1 MPPLDRLEPSD
12 LAEVLRTYH
21 RGLLTHR
28 EAINRLNVYP
38 VPDEDTGTNLTLTME
53 SVVAHLGDAG
63 DLEGVC
69 EGMARGSLMGARG
82 ASGVILSQLLRTLA
96 GRLRAAGVVD
106 ARSLAGGLV
115 AAADDAAGAVLT
127 PVEGTILTVAR
138 EGAAAAARAAAGGGD
153 LAGVL
158 REARAAAAD
167 TLARTPEMLDVLAR
181 AGVVDAG
188 GTGFVLLVDAFL
200 QVVAGVPLPAPSGTE
215 HAPAVLPE
223 PAAGEKRFEL
233 VVHLEAS
240 PERVERLREAWAGLG
255 NDSTAVVGGDGV
267 WVCHV
272 HTNELERAL
281 ETARAAGTPTAVR
294 VTDLLEQ
301 VELLRQAIE
310 RPGVATGMVAVVDG
324 PGLEERFRARGAV
337 VVRGGRAMNP
347 STELLLTAV
356 ETAGSAAVVLVPN
369 DENVAAVAEQVP
381 AFAGVEV
388 AVVPTRSVP
397 QGLAALAAY
406 RSGDPPE
413 ANRLEMNRAASA
425 VRSGEV
431 TQASRDARTAAGPVR
446 KGDWLGFA
454 EGRLVAVGSAPGE
467 ALAAVL
473 AALVEP
479 ATASVVIVAGEGA
492 DPAVLERARD
502 AATASHPGMAVEVVD
517 GGQPLYPYLVGA
529 GTRAPRA

>member
-1 MPPLDRLEPSD
+1 MRPLDRLEPSD

-96 GRLRAAGVVD
+96 GRLRSAGVVD

-138 EGAAAAARAAAGGGD
+138 EGAAAAARAGAGGGD

-188 GTGFVLLVDAFL
+188 GTGFVLLLDAFL
-200 QVVAGVPLPAPSGTE
+200 QVVAGVPLPAPSGTDR
-215 HAPAVLPE
+215 AVRPE

-233 VVHLEAS
+233 VVHLEAP
-240 PERVERLREAWAGLG
+240 PERVETLREAWARLG
-255 NDSTAVVGGDGV
+255 NDSTAVVGGDGA

-294 VTDLLEQ
+294 VIDLLEQ

-310 RPGVATGMVAVVDG
+310 RAAVATGLVTAVEG
-324 PGLEERFRARGAV
+324 PGLRKLFRARGAV
-337 VVRGGRAMNP
+337 VVHGGRSLNP

-356 ETAGSAAVVLVPN
+356 ETAGAPSVILLPN
-369 DENVAAVAEQVP
+369 DQNVAAVADQVP

-388 AVVPTRSVP
+388 AVVPTRSIP
-397 QGLAALAAY
+397 QGLAALAVY
-406 RSGDPPE
+406 RPDDPPE

-431 TQASRDARTAAGPVR
+431 TQASRDARTAEGPVR

-454 EGRLVAVGSAPGE
+454 EGRLVAVGSTPGE
-467 ALAAVL
+467 ALAAVV
-473 AALVEP
+473 ASLVEP

-492 DPAVLERARD
+492 EPAVIERAVAQ
-502 AATASHPGMAVEVVD
+502 AAAVHPGMAVEVVD
-517 GGQPLYPYLVGA
+517 GGQPVYPYLVGA
-529 GTRAPRA
+529 GTRPPRA